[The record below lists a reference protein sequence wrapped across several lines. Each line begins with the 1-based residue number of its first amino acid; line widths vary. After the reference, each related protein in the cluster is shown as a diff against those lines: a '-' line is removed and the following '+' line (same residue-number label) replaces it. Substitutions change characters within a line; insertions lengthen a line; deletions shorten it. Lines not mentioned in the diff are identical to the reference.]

1 MAEPAA
7 AEEEPAEEL
16 AEEPDAPATPPEEPG
31 QRVVA
36 SLPRLDGEDILEDD
50 GGAPAAA
57 AFDTD
62 LHDTTDTSQ
71 YVYVQHPLTKR
82 VSRRRN
88 EEVLRDRERTAGQR
102 EELGARA
109 QTDSVG
115 EAMEA
120 IDHVT
125 ATAFL
130 FCQSI
135 YAGVALLALVMSA
148 ASDDFVAYYSPLA
161 SVCRKVTMF
170 LGSLCILAAV
180 EKHGRGGAV
189 GWAGG
194 GWLRSVAVMSLYS
207 LSFLLTLLNTPMVA
221 RPLANV
227 SSFSAAFLMLVS
239 LCCRTTC

>member
-1 MAEPAA
+1 M
-7 AEEEPAEEL
+7 
-16 AEEPDAPATPPEEPG
+16 
-31 QRVVA
+31 
-36 SLPRLDGEDILEDD
+36 
-50 GGAPAAA
+50 
-57 AFDTD
+57 
-62 LHDTTDTSQ
+62 
-71 YVYVQHPLTKR
+71 QHPLTKR

>member
-1 MAEPAA
+1 M
-7 AEEEPAEEL
+7 
-16 AEEPDAPATPPEEPG
+16 
-31 QRVVA
+31 
-36 SLPRLDGEDILEDD
+36 SLSIIDNEDILEDD

-88 EEVLRDRERTAGQR
+88 EEVLRDHKHTAGQR
-102 EELGARA
+102 EETGGRA
-109 QTDSVG
+109 ETDSVG